1 MLNFVLCDDN
11 ENILN
16 KLEKMLEAIFIK
28 KNLPGQV
35 SFTTTNPDELLKY
48 TNVNQFDVL
57 ILDIDL
63 KSDISGLDLAQK
75 IRSKNKKSYIIF
87 STAHLEYIMV
97 AYKYKTFDFLAKP
110 ITIERLDETVMR
122 LFNDVSSVNN
132 TFFKISNKEGY
143 INSNSI
149 FFIQKQG
156 KKAILKTNI
165 GDYEL
170 TSSFSDILSR
180 LPENF
185 VRCHKSYI
193 VNVNKISGIR
203 SDNIIIFKDNN
214 KIQCQ
219 IGPKYENLFTG
230 G

>member
-11 ENILN
+11 QNILS

-28 KNLPGQV
+28 NNLSGQV
-35 SFTTTNPDELLKY
+35 SFTTAEPDELLKY
-48 TNVNQFDVL
+48 TQFNHFDVL

-63 KSDISGLDLAQK
+63 KSNVSGIDLANT
-75 IRSKNKKSYIIF
+75 IRSKNKKAYIIF
-87 STAHLEYIMV
+87 STAHLEYLMI

-110 ITIERLDETVMR
+110 ITIERLEETVLR
-122 LFNDVSSVNN
+122 LFNDISNIN
-132 TFFKISNKEGY
+132 TTFFKVNNKAGY
-143 INSNSI
+143 VNSNSI

-156 KKAILKTNI
+156 KKAILKTEI

-170 TSSFSDILSR
+170 TSSFSDILGR

-193 VNVNKISGIR
+193 VNVNKISGIK
-203 SDNIIIFKDNN
+203 SDNVIIFKDNN
-214 KIQCQ
+214 EIQCQ
-219 IGPKYENLFTG
+219 IGPKYENLFLG

>member
-11 ENILN
+11 KDILT

-28 KNLPGQV
+28 NNLQGQV
-35 SFTTTNPDELLKY
+35 SFATTDPDELLRY
-48 TNVNQFDVL
+48 TNINPIDVL

-75 IRSKNKKSYIIF
+75 IRNKNKKAYIIF

-110 ITIERLDETVMR
+110 ITLERLNETVLR
-122 LFNDVSSVNN
+122 LFNDIANVNT
-132 TFFKISNKEGY
+132 TFFKINNKKGH

-149 FFIQKQG
+149 YFIQKHG
-156 KKAILKTNI
+156 KKAILKTDI

-170 TSSFSDILSR
+170 TSSFSDILGR

-193 VNVNKISGIR
+193 VNINKISCIR
-203 SDNIIIFKDNN
+203 SDNMIIFKDNE
-214 KIQCQ
+214 KLQCQ
-219 IGPKYENLFTG
+219 IGPKYENLFLG